1 MEGEDVAQA
10 PRNVLRKLI
19 AEAADEG
26 MHVKTG
32 IEAEFFLLT
41 PEGIRSRMHTIRR
54 PSPAM
59 TSRRSCAASM

>member
-1 MEGEDVAQA
+1 MGPGNCVMEGEDVDQA

-19 AEAADEG
+19 AEAARRG

-41 PEGIRSRMHTIRR
+41 PEGDQIR
-54 PSPAM
+54 
-59 TSRRSCAASM
+59 